1 MRELFEEHL
10 KHGLS
15 EYDAKYLPTFK
26 YAMLLSTDI
35 GIKAFFANVD
45 YIYFIEYPT
54 LEKECDTPLE
64 VLESEIKLTK
74 SDAGIIYENIN
85 GEFKEIA
92 FFDLREKNK
101 KQSK

>member
-1 MRELFEEHL
+1 MQNLFENYL
-10 KHGLS
+10 KNGLS
-15 EYDAKYLPTFK
+15 EYDSKYLST
-26 YAMLLSTDI
+26 YQYVMLLSKNNV
-35 GIKAFFANVD
+35 IKAYFANVD

-74 SDAGIIYENIN
+74 SDTGIIYENIN

-92 FFDLREKNK
+92 FLDLREKK
-101 KQSK
+101 RKM

>member
-1 MRELFEEHL
+1 MVYQNMMQNTCQHL
-10 KHGLS
+10 NMQCYYQLTLVLKL
-15 EYDAKYLPTFK
+15 
-26 YAMLLSTDI
+26 
-35 GIKAFFANVD
+35 FFANAD

-92 FFDLREKNK
+92 FLDLKEKNRK
-101 KQSK
+101 M